1 VRCQRCDR
9 PVCPECQR
17 PAAVGVQCVDC
28 VREQARTAPRTKT
41 TFGGRQWG
49 GRPVV
54 TWTIIGL
61 CVVLNVLQH
70 VPGLGVTEALML
82 VPAWTAAEPWRLI
95 TSAFLH
101 DPTWPFHILLNM
113 YALYLIGPYLEELF
127 GRVYYVVVYLLTALG
142 GSAGYILL
150 AGGYGRSSAGVY
162 LTSALGA
169 SGAVFGLFGALFI
182 VQRRLGRQMG
192 QIAVIIAINLV
203 LGFVVSGIAWQAHVG
218 GLVVG
223 VACAAVLAYAPRE
236 RRRLVQVVGLT
247 AIAVIVIAATVI
259 GLGNVQPAI
268 HI

>member
-1 VRCQRCDR
+1 
-9 PVCPECQR
+9 
-17 PAAVGVQCVDC
+17 
-28 VREQARTAPRTKT
+28 
-41 TFGGRQWG
+41 
-49 GRPVV
+49 V
-54 TWTIIGL
+54 TWTIIGI
-61 CVVLNVLQH
+61 CVVLTLLQH
-70 VPGLGVTEALML
+70 VPRLGVTEALML
-82 VPAWTAAEPWRLI
+82 VPAWTVAEPWRLI

-142 GSAGYILL
+142 GSAGFILL
-150 AGGYGRSSAGVY
+150 AGGYGRSSTGVY

-192 QIAVIIAINLV
+192 QIAVIIGINLV

-236 RRRLVQVVGLT
+236 RRRVLQVAGLGV
-247 AIAVIVIAATVI
+247 IALLVIAATVI
-259 GLGNVQPAI
+259 GLSNVPQVV
-268 HI
+268 HV

>member
-41 TFGGRQWG
+41 TFGGRQWA

-54 TWTIIGL
+54 TWTIIGI
-61 CVVLNVLQH
+61 CVVLNGLQH

-113 YALYLIGPYLEELF
+113 YALYLIGPYLEEMF

-142 GSAGYILL
+142 GSAGFILL
-150 AGGYGRSSAGVY
+150 AGGYGRSGNGVY

-192 QIAVIIAINLV
+192 QIAVIIGINLV
-203 LGFVVSGIAWQAHVG
+203 LGFVVSGIAWQAHIG

-236 RRRLVQVVGLT
+236 RRRVLQVAGLS
-247 AIAVIVIAATVI
+247 VIALLVIGATVI
-259 GLGNVQPAI
+259 GLANVPPAI
-268 HI
+268 HV